1 MSEPRDQDGA
11 RPDRRVFLTALATLA
26 AAGAVVRSAAAEDAA
41 LDALIGDTERGQF
54 GQSFDQGSRTIHMPK
69 ASAPTLSP
77 ATLQTT
83 EKAIETYDAILS
95 RGGWAVVPKV
105 DQLRLGDRHPSVA
118 SLRSRLSASG
128 DLDGSA
134 VGNDIYD
141 SYVEAAV
148 RRFQARHG
156 LTVDGILRPATLL
169 AMNVPAVTRRDQLKV
184 NIERLKTLTTN
195 LGPRYVVCNIP
206 AARIEAIEN
215 DVAVSRHTAVVG
227 KPDRASP
234 DINSKIVEINFNPY
248 WTVPPSIVRKD
259 LIPKMQD
266 QPDYLS

>member
-1 MSEPRDQDGA
+1 MSEPRDHDGA
-11 RPDRRVFLTALATLA
+11 RPGSARVFLTALATLA

-41 LDALIGDTERGQF
+41 LDALIGDTERGPVRP
-54 GQSFDQGSRTIHMPK
+54 SFDQGWRTIHP
-69 ASAPTLSP
+69 AEGVGADALALA

-134 VGNDIYD
+134 VGNDMND
-141 SYVEAAV
+141 SDVEAAV

-169 AMNVPAVTRRDQLKV
+169 AMNVPAATRRDQLKV
-184 NIERLKTLTTN
+184 NIERLKALTA
-195 LGPRYVVCNIP
+195 IP
-206 AARIEAIEN
+206 ARATWSATSRQRASRRSRTTSRYRGTPPSSASPIAPRPTSTARSSKSTSTRIGPAYRRRSCARI
-215 DVAVSRHTAVVG
+215 
-227 KPDRASP
+227 
-234 DINSKIVEINFNPY
+234 
-248 WTVPPSIVRKD
+248 
-259 LIPKMQD
+259 
-266 QPDYLS
+266 